1 MTEDTRTLSL
11 EERVRRLEE
20 LAGLLESD
28 LPTDIS
34 QKIADGENPV
44 RVIRRYRLMTQRE
57 LSEISGLGE
66 NHISS
71 IENGKQ
77 FNTHTARKL
86 ARALNVRIDDIC

>member
-1 MTEDTRTLSL
+1 MSEDAEQLSL

-28 LPTDIS
+28 LPADVMQRIT
-34 QKIADGENPV
+34 DGENPV
-44 RVIRRYRLMTQRE
+44 RAIRRHRLMTQRE